1 MDEKFQFQSDTYIQ
15 IILKYDNKMEFR
27 KHGKHFFTQAKV
39 SKVLNL
45 DFQFFLYR
53 LSWQIMKRIS
63 RQDQK
68 CVLTEFMHYPK
79 QDKHVIYSYHV
90 VVQ

>member
-1 MDEKFQFQSDTYIQ
+1 MCIFIKVNKETNVSKYCRNLTFLNKVHTYYTMDEKFQFQSDTYIQ
-15 IILKYDNKMEFR
+15 IILKYDNKMEFS

-53 LSWQIMKRIS
+53 LFW
-63 RQDQK
+63 
-68 CVLTEFMHYPK
+68 
-79 QDKHVIYSYHV
+79 
-90 VVQ
+90 